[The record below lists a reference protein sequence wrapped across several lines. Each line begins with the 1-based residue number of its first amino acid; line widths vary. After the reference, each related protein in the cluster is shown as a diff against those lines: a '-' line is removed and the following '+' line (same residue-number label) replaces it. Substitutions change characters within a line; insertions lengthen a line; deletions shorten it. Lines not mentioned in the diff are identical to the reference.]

1 MFSIGCEPCELCEL
15 LNRRLTRFTRLTGG
29 IYNAQ
34 IFAILVAPT
43 FITDLI
49 EFVGLI
55 PIKVVIRL

>member
-15 LNRRLTRFTRLTGG
+15 LNRRLTRFTWLTGG